1 MPISKKIYDPKVNN
15 SSASLT
21 LNNQTSIVLE
31 QYINQVAGW
40 LKMDK
45 TEKEWQ
51 KLLLKI
57 FPIIFPQYIAFLRE
71 QHIPITQNS
80 QRRNDIPDYLALKD
94 TFSLD
99 IIEIKKPLYQVL
111 RNGLY
116 RGKLCIRPGI
126 TGTNYVGPKIFI

>member
-1 MPISKKIYDPKVNN
+1 M
-15 SSASLT
+15 
-21 LNNQTSIVLE
+21 LE

-116 RGKLCIRPGI
+116 RG
-126 TGTNYVGPKIFI
+126 NYVLGQELQGQIT